1 MQNDECKLCQ
11 MFMEISCTCK
21 IVKNFKCEK
30 CEKTFTRNSDL
41 NGHMKSAHKE
51 LIFQNVKCEICHDS
65 FLNMQNLKVHLKI
78 GHEGQ
83 EFFECD
89 LCSVI
94 FWTTNCLEKHIKT
107 VHTEIS
113 NLMCFPCDKT
123 YR

>member
-1 MQNDECKLCQ
+1 
-11 MFMEISCTCK
+11 MEISCTCK

-94 FWTTNCLEKHIKT
+94 FWTTNCLEKHIK
-107 VHTEIS
+107 VDGNMYALYGKSEQPFLDFSAQS
-113 NLMCFPCDKT
+113 ND
-123 YR
+123 